1 MEEKAMR
8 KQWKRLAAAGMAAV
22 MAAGLMAGCGKKATP
37 ESLFKDMEKNSEKIE
52 SAKCNI
58 AMKMEMSDGTDSMAV
73 SMDMDMGVTTD
84 PAAVYGKGEVD
95 MSALGMDQKAEIEMY
110 QVEEDGEQVTYTL
123 TDGEW
128 SRNVGSDDMD
138 DMNLDMFEDVEDQA
152 KLFELYK
159 DMVEVNGKDCFELT
173 GDMGG
178 DTLSGMMGEEMISD
192 LAGLDLDEEEIS
204 DIKVPCTMYIYRED
218 ILPARVTV
226 DMSDV
231 LGTLAGAEEAGV
243 DVSEFSIEITYLEF
257 DSVDEIKVPEEAL
270 AAVEDDGLDDDYDW
284 DDDEDISVGADPVEP
299 SGELGDSWET
309 YTVQVNDKV
318 LALPC
323 SIADLEAAGLTM
335 DTEYTPETYV
345 VNSEEYELAW
355 FEDGN
360 GNSIMVDMINNT
372 DGPLELK
379 DCLVGGISVSSY
391 DVEDGGL
398 TVIFPGGIQ
407 IGTAEADV
415 LAAYGE
421 PDDTYEDEEYGNSYY
436 WYADDSYF
444 NGCTIETEAGTGL
457 VESMSLDCQE

>member
-1 MEEKAMR
+1 MR

-152 KLFELYK
+152 KLFELSK

-243 DVSEFSIEITYLEF
+243 DISEFSIEITYLEF

-270 AAVEDDGLDDDYDW
+270 AAAEDDGSDDDYDW

-318 LALPC
+318 LTLPC

-360 GNSIMVDMINNT
+360 GNSITVDMINM
-372 DGPLELK
+372 DAEPKELK
-379 DCLVGGISVSSY
+379 DCLIGGISVY
-391 DVEDGGL
+391 DYDLESGGL
-398 TVIFPGGIQ
+398 TVVFPGGVQ
-407 IGTAEADV
+407 IGTPVDDV
-415 LAAYGE
+415 LAAYGDT
-421 PDDTYEDEEYGNSYY
+421 DDSYEGEYSNTYY
-436 WYADDSYF
+436 WYSSTSFYDSCVVDTDVTT
-444 NGCTIETEAGTGL
+444 NAVT
-457 VESMSLDCQE
+457 SMSISHYE

>member
-1 MEEKAMR
+1 MR

-37 ESLFKDMEKNSEKIE
+37 ESLFKDVEKNSEKIE

-128 SRNVGSDDMD
+128 SRNVGSDDM
-138 DMNLDMFEDVEDQA
+138 FEDVEDQA
-152 KLFELYK
+152 KLFELSK

-204 DIKVPCTMYIYRED
+204 DIKVPCTMYIYREN

-243 DVSEFSIEITYLEF
+243 DISEFSIEITYLEF
-257 DSVDEIKVPEEAL
+257 DCVDEIKVPEEAL
-270 AAVEDDGLDDDYDW
+270 AAVEDDGSDDDYEW
-284 DDDEDISVGADPVEP
+284 DDDEDIFVGADPVEP

-318 LALPC
+318 LTLPC

-360 GNSIMVDMINNT
+360 GNSIMVDMINM
-372 DGPLELK
+372 DAEPKELK
-379 DCLVGGISVSSY
+379 DCLIGGISVY
-391 DVEDGGL
+391 DYDLEAGGL
-398 TVIFPGGIQ
+398 TVVFPGGVQ
-407 IGTAEADV
+407 IGTPVDDV
-415 LAAYGE
+415 LAAYGDT
-421 PDDTYEDEEYGNSYY
+421 DDSYEGEYSNTYY
-436 WYADDSYF
+436 WYSSTSFYDSCVVDTDVTT
-444 NGCTIETEAGTGL
+444 NTVT
-457 VESMSLDCQE
+457 SMSISHYE